1 MAEDI
6 IKKKRQNNEKSLAN
20 LKPIQKGEVRNPN
33 GRPKKGFCLIECIKD
48 ELEKKP
54 FESSPLTN
62 EQLISA
68 ALVKMASQGN
78 TKAIDLLMSYTTPKP
93 NQGVIPN
100 GITELTVKW
109 DGNGAVQPS
118 VQPENVIPDSSD
130 VEPK

>member
-1 MAEDI
+1 M
-6 IKKKRQNNEKSLAN
+6 KNTRPKR
-20 LKPIQKGEVRNPN
+20 GMNPN
-33 GRPKKGFCLIECIKD
+33 SLKNLRPFEKGNQASPGRPKKEVTLLSCIKE

-54 FESSPLTN
+54 FESSPLTT

-109 DGNGAVQPS
+109 DGNGS
-118 VQPENVIPDSSD
+118 VQPGVIPENVQPDSSK
-130 VEPK
+130 E